1 MVSGWRY
8 RLGAA
13 GGTVIGAILAVTIMN
28 QSMVLALWQI
38 VPVVGSLQANTATG
52 NELIFEIAAT
62 AVVFLIVMAPLYRP
76 RPRRILDT
84 VLEAQK
90 RVLIGVLVLAT
101 VGYFDYTYRLP
112 RLTLIGVGVVLLLVL
127 PIWYVEIRKEPNGR
141 TERAVIIGDDHRQI
155 TRIMTEANIP
165 FLGYLSPGNG
175 IQFTS
180 EGSESRAAF
189 ADGGSVPSDLKRLGG
204 LSSFE
209 DVLVEY
215 DIPTA
220 VFAFHEPD
228 RAEFFGTLHACW
240 EHGVDPK
247 VHESYS
253 DFLLTEGRSG
263 PLVDVAIEP
272 WDLQDYALKR
282 LFDVVFAATGLVVLL
297 PTVILISAAIKLDS
311 PGPVLFSQPRT
322 TRFGRT
328 FTFYKFRSMVP
339 DAEERTGVVVSRE
352 DAGERDP
359 RVTRV
364 GRFLRQTHLDEI
376 PQLWSILIGDMS
388 VVGPRPAQTE
398 IEDEFEEETSE
409 WVKRWFVKP
418 GLTGLAQIEG
428 ATGLEPTRKL
438 HYDLLYIQQQS
449 LTFDVKIVIR
459 QLWSDAIDVYR
470 FLRRRD
476 DSN

>member
-8 RLGAA
+8 RLAAA
-13 GGTVIGAILAVTIMN
+13 GGTVVGAALAVTFMN
-28 QSMVLALWQI
+28 QSLVLTLWRI
-38 VPVVGSLQANTATG
+38 APIIGSLPAHPSTG
-52 NELIFEIAAT
+52 AELVFEAAT
-62 AVVFLIVMAPLYRP
+62 TALIFLIVLTPLYKP

-84 VLEAQK
+84 VVGVQK
-90 RVLIGVLVLAT
+90 RVLIGVFVLAT
-101 VGYFDYTYRLP
+101 IGYFDYTYRLP
-112 RLTLIGVGVVLLLVL
+112 RPTLIGVGIVLLIVL
-127 PIWYVEIRKEPNGR
+127 PVWYVEIQKEPNGR
-141 TERAVIIGDDHRQI
+141 AARAVIIGDDDRQI
-155 TRIMTEANIP
+155 SRIVTEVNLPLIGFVGP
-165 FLGYLSPGNG
+165 SDG

-180 EGSESRAAF
+180 EEGESRAAI
-189 ADGGSVPSDLKRLGG
+189 ADGGSVPSNLKRLGG
-204 LSSFE
+204 LSSIE
-209 DVLVEY
+209 DVLVDY
-215 DIPTA
+215 DITTA
-220 VFAFHEPD
+220 VLAFHEPD

-253 DFLLTEGRSG
+253 DFILTHRRSG
-263 PLVDVAIEP
+263 PLVEVAIEP

-282 LFDVVFAATGLVVLL
+282 LFDVAFATTGLVILL
-297 PTVILISAAIKLDS
+297 PIIVLISFVIKLDS
-311 PGPVLFSQPRT
+311 DGPILFSQPRT

-339 DAEERTGVVVSRE
+339 DAEDRTGVVVSRE

-376 PQLWSILIGDMS
+376 PQLWSILVGDMS

-398 IEDEFEEETSE
+398 IEDEFESETSE

-418 GLTGLAQIEG
+418 GLTGLAQVED
-428 ATGLEPTRKL
+428 ATGLEPKRKL
-438 HYDLLYIQQQS
+438 HYDLLYIHKQS

-459 QLWSDAIDVYR
+459 QLWSDAIEAYE
-470 FLRRRD
+470 FLRGSD
-476 DSN
+476 G